1 MEQLRRRMDELQRKL
16 EAREGSPEPQEVL
29 TSPFTD
35 DVIAEPL
42 PRDFRFPTIKAYT
55 GSADPRAHLHR
66 YRAAIM
72 MAGASDAVMCRGFFA
87 TLDGQAQNWFTSLPE
102 KSISTFADLSGKFLT
117 YYASSIPKKKQ
128 FANMCKLEQW
138 STETLTDYLIR
149 WKKEARSVENFDEK
163 AAIPIFTSNVRSGP
177 FHRDLVQNRPKT
189 YAALLDRAA
198 RFTEAKEAERKKKEE
213 ERGRGRDK
221 APQEERR
228 TPRPPRQGPRLAPLR
243 CLTPLTHPVSAI
255 LEHAEVMG
263 IISYPDEC
271 LKVSPNADPNK
282 YCRFHR
288 QQGHDTN
295 ECMVLKRQIEELIQR
310 GYLGQY
316 VKRSGQGRPQ
326 GPGNVWK
333 KKGGSEPP
341 ASGSCKR
348 ELDQLTEEEEKEL
361 DEPHP
366 QKKQVVRQP
375 HEKKPRREP
384 ITFTDDDLPDGPLP
398 HRDALV
404 ITLDINNVIVHR
416 VLVDTGSSVNVIYYD
431 TFTKLGLSRKQLTQ
445 VRTPLSGFTGDSIE
459 TEGSISLEVE
469 IGTQPHVKRWEVEF
483 VVVKSECAHNIIL
496 GRPALE
502 DLRSIISM
510 EHLCLKFP
518 TPTGVG
524 VARGDQKVS
533 RSCYLKACRQIGKRD
548 LQVHT
553 IGEKALQ
560 GEEGRPRAEPI
571 VETEEVVLD
580 LGRPERVVKVGTGL
594 PADLRGRII
603 KVIRRFKDVFAWG
616 PEDMPGL
623 DREVITHKLAVLPI
637 NTLL

>member
-1 MEQLRRRMDELQRKL
+1 
-16 EAREGSPEPQEVL
+16 
-29 TSPFTD
+29 
-35 DVIAEPL
+35 
-42 PRDFRFPTIKAYT
+42 
-55 GSADPRAHLHR
+55 
-66 YRAAIM
+66 
-72 MAGASDAVMCRGFFA
+72 
-87 TLDGQAQNWFTSLPE
+87 
-102 KSISTFADLSGKFLT
+102 
-117 YYASSIPKKKQ
+117 
-128 FANMCKLEQW
+128 MCKLEQW

-163 AAIPIFTSNVRSGP
+163 AAIPIFTNNVRSGP

-198 RFTEAKEAERKKKEE
+198 RFAEAEEAERKKKEE

-228 TPRPPRQGPRLAPLR
+228 APRSPRQGPRLAPLH
-243 CLTPLTHPVSAI
+243 CLTTLTHPVSAI

-263 IISYPDEC
+263 IVSYSDEC

-288 QQGHDTN
+288 QQRHDTD

-341 ASGSCKR
+341 ASGSRKR
-348 ELDQLTEEEEKEL
+348 ELGQLTEEEEKEL

-366 QKKQVVRQP
+366 QKKQVIHVIFGGPEGGDTQSERKKWAWNLYVGEVVRQP

-398 HRDALV
+398 HRDALA

-416 VLVDTGSSVNVIYYD
+416 VLVDTGSSVNVMYYD

-469 IGTQPHVKRWEVEF
+469 IGTQPHVRRWEVEF
-483 VVVKSECAHNIIL
+483 VVVKIECAHNIIL

-524 VARGDQKVS
+524 VARGD
-533 RSCYLKACRQIGKRD
+533 
-548 LQVHT
+548 
-553 IGEKALQ
+553 
-560 GEEGRPRAEPI
+560 
-571 VETEEVVLD
+571 
-580 LGRPERVVKVGTGL
+580 
-594 PADLRGRII
+594 
-603 KVIRRFKDVFAWG
+603 
-616 PEDMPGL
+616 
-623 DREVITHKLAVLPI
+623 
-637 NTLL
+637 